1 MESQYLIEHNT
12 KSIISTRRS
21 EKEQQI
27 LQIEDEKHRVR
38 ERELGKNY
46 LLDAYLKTMDK
57 PNDAGEEPHR
67 QRIPKLAKGKHK
79 KIMYLTM
86 LYLILALLLPA
97 ELCKSSHLPEDM
109 QIHWLEKVYALNK
122 LLQREEEQLLR
133 LHAKVRKQQL
143 RHAYHTKGEV
153 LQQIDRLDTEL
164 ADQVTDIYRVE
175 RQLLTANEQLKAKLG
190 VLECLGREF
199 EVPPEIEPSCSSTS
213 ASTSSMQHYRA
224 SIEKHDD
231 AVWHQNSRQHRHDK
245 DSTRKQMFGSVDN
258 TVRSAAMSTLDIQH
272 LGTLV

>member
-1 MESQYLIEHNT
+1 
-12 KSIISTRRS
+12 
-21 EKEQQI
+21 
-27 LQIEDEKHRVR
+27 
-38 ERELGKNY
+38 
-46 LLDAYLKTMDK
+46 
-57 PNDAGEEPHR
+57 
-67 QRIPKLAKGKHK
+67 
-79 KIMYLTM
+79 
-86 LYLILALLLPA
+86 
-97 ELCKSSHLPEDM
+97 M
-109 QIHWLEKVYALNK
+109 QIYWLEKVYALNK

-164 ADQVTDIYRVE
+164 AGQVTDIYRVE

-199 EVPPEIEPSCSSTS
+199 EVPQEIEPSCSSTS
-213 ASTSSMQHYRA
+213 TSASTSMQHYRA
-224 SIEKHDD
+224 SIEKQDD

-245 DSTRKQMFGSVDN
+245 DLTRKQMFGSIDN
-258 TVRSAAMSTLDIQH
+258 PVRSAAISALDIQH